1 MSRWKV
7 WLALGVVFCSGL
19 VLGAAGTGLY
29 VRYQIRSQIN
39 SIMSGDVQTVTSFVM
54 THLGRA
60 LELQPEQEAKIRP
73 LVEQGVQQ
81 VRELRTELRPRFEAI
96 YLGKAKEIKTHLS
109 PSQSAKLDSI
119 LERVGKGMTP
129 LPK

>member
-7 WLALGVVFCSGL
+7 WVALGVVFASGL

-29 VRYQIRSQIN
+29 VRYHIRSQIN
-39 SIMSGDVQTVTSFVM
+39 SIMSGDVQTVTGFVM

-60 LELQPEQEAKIRP
+60 LELEPGQEAEIRP
-73 LVEQGVQQ
+73 IVQKGVAE

-96 YLGKAKEIKTHLS
+96 YLGRAGELKAHLN
-109 PSQSAKLDSI
+109 PAQKAKLDSI
-119 LERVGKGMTP
+119 LARVKKGMTP
-129 LPK
+129 LGD

>member
-29 VRYQIRSQIN
+29 VRHEIRSQIN
-39 SIMSGDVQTVTSFVM
+39 SIMSGDVQTVSGFIM

-60 LELQPEQEAKIRP
+60 LDLQPEQEAKIRP
-73 LVEQGVQQ
+73 IVEQGVQQ
-81 VRELRTELRPRFEAI
+81 VRTLRSELRPRFEAI
-96 YLGKAKEIKTHLS
+96 YLGKAGEIKAHLT
-109 PSQSAKLDSI
+109 PTQSAKLDNI
-119 LERVGKGMTP
+119 LERVKRGMTP